1 MKTAKKSALTCG
13 DPNLQNVLEQIKVML
28 SAQNLVTVY

>member
-1 MKTAKKSALTCG
+1 MKSAKNSTLTCG